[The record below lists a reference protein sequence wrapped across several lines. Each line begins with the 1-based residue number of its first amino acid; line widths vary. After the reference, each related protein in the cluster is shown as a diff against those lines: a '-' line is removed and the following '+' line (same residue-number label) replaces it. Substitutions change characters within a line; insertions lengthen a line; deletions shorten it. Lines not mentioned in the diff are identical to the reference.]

1 MRCDHKKI
9 KKSYP
14 FGKKSKPEMFCK
26 DCNQVVKSHELM
38 KVKKQRQSR
47 MRRR

>member
-26 DCNQVVKSHELM
+26 DCNQVVKPQELM
-38 KVKKQRQSR
+38 K
-47 MRRR
+47 MRKRR